1 MPVVN
6 TNNYVEFYT
15 DPNGVKHYVRQ
26 NVSFSDGS
34 SVGCFSRLLLYIK
47 LFEPSNCYYVDT
59 VTSSGAPSKKEVQWP
74 GKQYLPNGDYSPVY
88 RKYREFI
95 YSLKT
100 VDEESR
106 EIGAE
111 TLLRY
116 LDNGSTGLF
125 ILGDN
130 IRDTQYDTSWFV
142 SWLIKNKC
150 GSITC
155 SPAVINPTHAND
167 ERLCMAWFWVPPK
180 NCNKA
185 LPVEDCVPVSLDRA
199 KVLPRIKA
207 PEFISKHKYFWAEK
221 LKYAKPAPVAK
232 RVRMKKVGELN
243 QVSDV

>member
-1 MPVVN
+1 MPMVN
-6 TNNYVEFYT
+6 TDRFLEFYT

-34 SVGCFSRLLLYIK
+34 SVGCFSRLLLYVK
-47 LFEPSNCYYVDT
+47 LVDLSPTYYVDAISLGKT
-59 VTSSGAPSKKEVQWP
+59 IKKEFTWS
-74 GKQYLPNGDYSPVY
+74 GGHTEVY
-88 RKYREFI
+88 RKYREFLE
-95 YSLKT
+95 SWGT
-100 VDEESR
+100 GNEESR
-106 EIGAE
+106 EIGAQA
-111 TLLRY
+111 LLKY
-116 LDNGSTGLF
+116 LDNGTTGLF

-155 SPAVINPTHAND
+155 SPAVINPTHASD

-185 LPVEDCVPVSLDRA
+185 LPVEDCVPISLNRA
-199 KVLPRIKA
+199 KTLPRIKA
-207 PEFISKHKYFWAEK
+207 PEFIGKHKKFWAEK
-221 LKYAKPAPVAK
+221 LQYSKPAPVAK